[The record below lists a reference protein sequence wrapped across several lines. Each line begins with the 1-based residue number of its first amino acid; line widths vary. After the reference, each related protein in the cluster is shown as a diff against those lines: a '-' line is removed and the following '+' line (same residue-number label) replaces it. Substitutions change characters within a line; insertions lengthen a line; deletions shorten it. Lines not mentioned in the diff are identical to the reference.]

1 MKKKRG
7 MKAKGVAN
15 SLDKS
20 PDEVEIRYGLE
31 WMPWGWGQC
40 T

>member
-1 MKKKRG
+1 MGCNVRNEKKRG

-20 PDEVEIRYGLE
+20 PDEVEIR
-31 WMPWGWGQC
+31 
-40 T
+40 